1 MVAVLAEACAEDCG
15 WWRSAAHSVL
25 DFFTGISDSPIVV
38 VGVLLLGVVL
48 FWFIVASV
56 IRWVERTMAAAGGG
70 DLLRPR
76 RGPRPV
82 DPLVDS
88 EGPDRPMIGRIDS
101 H

>member
-1 MVAVLAEACAEDCG
+1 MAVLAEACTEDCG
-15 WWRSAAHSVL
+15 VWRSAVHRVL
-25 DFFTGISDSPIVV
+25 DVATTMSDSPIIVI
-38 VGVLLLGVVL
+38 GVLLAGMVL
-48 FWFIVASV
+48 FWFLVASL

-88 EGPDRPMIGRIDS
+88 DGPDRPMIGRIDT

>member
-1 MVAVLAEACAEDCG
+1 MGCVLTEACSEDCG
-15 WWRSAAHSVL
+15 WWRSAVHRIL
-25 DFFTGISDSPIVV
+25 DFATGISDSPIVV
-38 VGVLLLGVVL
+38 IGVLLLLMVAL
-48 FWFIVASV
+48 WFVVASA

-88 EGPDRPMIGRIDS
+88 DGPDRPIIGRVDT

>member
-1 MVAVLAEACAEDCG
+1 MVGVLADACSEDCG
-15 WWRSAAHSVL
+15 WWRSAVHEVL
-25 DFFTGISDSPIVV
+25 DFVTGISDSPFVV
-38 VGVLLLGVVL
+38 IGVLLLLVVAL
-48 FWFIVASV
+48 WFLVASA
-56 IRWVERTMAAAGGG
+56 IRWVERTMASAGGG

-88 EGPDRPMIGRIDS
+88 DGPDRPMIGHIDS

>member
-1 MVAVLAEACAEDCG
+1 MLAEACGEDCG
-15 WWRSAAHSVL
+15 WWRSAVHRVL
-25 DFFTGISDSPIVV
+25 DIATTMSDSPIIVI
-38 VGVLLLGVVL
+38 GVLLLGMVV
-48 FWFIVASV
+48 FWFIVASA
-56 IRWVERTMAAAGGG
+56 IRWIERTMAAAGGG

-88 EGPDRPMIGRIDS
+88 DGPDRPMIGRIDT

>member
-1 MVAVLAEACAEDCG
+1 VH
-15 WWRSAAHSVL
+15 RVL
-25 DFFTGISDSPIVV
+25 DVATTMSDSPIIVI
-38 VGVLLLGVVL
+38 GVLLLGMVAL
-48 FWFIVASV
+48 WFLVASA

-88 EGPDRPMIGRIDS
+88 DGPDRPMIGPIDT